1 MATSNPHTQGVESG
15 DSIVTRQEI
24 DTLTPGSALVTAVFA
39 GAGLIESHTGVDLGT
54 GDVTIS
60 LPQQPQVSGQ
70 TFNEVII
77 DAFGRV
83 VGGTLGTSAALSDT
97 GVTAGTYGSQSQ
109 IPVFVVDVKGR
120 LSHVSNV
127 AIAINTSQVSNLG
140 AWAGSDSITTL
151 GTVVSGVWNGSI
163 VDVAHGGT
171 GRGSWTPYSV
181 LFADSATSIVGA
193 APNTTTAVQFLS
205 MQGTG
210 VDGAAPIWK
219 QIGHSDISDIS
230 TWPGSSAITTVGT
243 VTQGTWH
250 GTAVGAVYG
259 GTGRTSYAVGDLL
272 CAATTT
278 SLSVIADVAAGYVL
292 LSGGVN
298 ALPLYGK
305 VSLSTHVSG
314 VLGSQNGGTGA
325 SNAPAS
331 GQVLVGRADGTY
343 APATV
348 GGDANIAAS
357 AGSGTLSITHKVSG
371 ITAGVYGSATNIP
384 VLTLDVSGHVTNV
397 STVDIDVSG
406 VPTLNQP
413 VNQIAV
419 GNGADGLTSFSG
431 FTYDNTTGVMRI
443 GSCFHGPN
451 QWLAATPGN
460 AFAIGLSMAAGE
472 WAFGQNSSN
481 TYMNAKPGH
490 FNVFMVDGTI
500 KGWCGENTWNLFTL
514 SSDTMNVTSGFKLD
528 YLSTTPGV
536 LVVDSAGAVAAVQI
550 SDSKVAYDAGDTPGY
565 LPVKLQ
571 AGAGITMTTVVS
583 GTGKTM
589 VINSR
594 TNSWRPVSYA
604 VVLTHIVIDTDDTIV
619 VNSASIPSTNVV
631 LPLPGAAYAG
641 RVVTVQNA
649 AASGTTTITSS
660 GTIAGASPVIST
672 AYGKLEFQCLNNGT
686 AFVWVCR

>member
-1 MATSNPHTQGVESG
+1 MATNNPHTQGVESG

-39 GAGLIESHTGVDLGT
+39 GAGLVESHTGVDLGT

-60 LPQQPQVSGQ
+60 MPQQPQVSGQ

-109 IPVFVVDVKGR
+109 IPVFIVDVKGR
-120 LSHVSNV
+120 LSQVSNV

-140 AWAGSDSITTL
+140 AWAGSSSIATL
-151 GTVVSGVWNGSI
+151 GTVVTGVWNGSI

-181 LFADSATSIVGA
+181 LFAESATSIVGA
-193 APNTTTAVQFLS
+193 APNTSTAVQFLS

-210 VDGAAPIWK
+210 VNGAAPIWK
-219 QIGHSDISDIS
+219 PINHSDISDIS

-250 GTAVGAVYG
+250 GTAIGAVYG
-259 GTGRTSYAVGDLL
+259 GTGRTSYAVGDIL
-272 CAATTT
+272 CATTTT
-278 SLSVIADVAAGYVL
+278 SLSVIQDVVAGYVL

-298 ALPLYGK
+298 AVPLYGK
-305 VSLSTHVSG
+305 VALSTHVSG
-314 VLGSQNGGTGA
+314 VLGSQNGGTGT
-325 SNAPAS
+325 SSAPTP
-331 GQVLVGRADGTY
+331 GQVLVGNADGTY
-343 APATV
+343 APTTIQNTTYIIANAGV
-348 GGDANIAAS
+348 GALSFTHGN
-357 AGSGTLSITHKVSG
+357 SGVVS
-371 ITAGVYGSATNIP
+371 GVYGTSAMVP
-384 VLTLDVSGHVTNV
+384 VLTLDAYGHIVHAENTPLTAV
-397 STVDIDVSG
+397 G
-406 VPTLNQP
+406 VPTLSQP
-413 VNQIAV
+413 VGRVLI
-419 GNGADGLTSFSG
+419 GNSDAGITSFASI
-431 FTYDNTTGVMRI
+431 TYDSVADSLHVGSGYIGANTDLAALPTDAMVMGLSI
-443 GSCFHGPN
+443 ATN
-451 QWLAATPGN
+451 QWG
-460 AFAIGLSMAAGE
+460 
-472 WAFGQNSSN
+472 FGQNRSN
-481 TYMNAKPGH
+481 TYMNARSGS
-490 FNVFMVDGTI
+490 FNVFMVDGVI
-500 KGWCGENTWNLFTL
+500 KGWCSSSKWNLFTL
-514 SSDTMNVTSGFKLD
+514 SSDVMNVTTTFKLD

-536 LVVDSAGAVAAVQI
+536 LVVDSAGAVSAIQI
-550 SDSKVAYDAGDTPGY
+550 SDSKVSYDAGDTPGY

-604 VVLTHIVIDTDDTIV
+604 AVLTHVVADTDDTIV
-619 VNSASIPSTNVV
+619 VNSTSITSTNVV
-631 LPLPGAAYAG
+631 LPVPGTAYAG

-660 GTIAGASPVIST
+660 GTIVGATPSIST